1 MQVTPELV
9 LGTSVGFLASAMWAI
24 SVVVYRSQSKEIR
37 PLAISS
43 IKMWV
48 ALAFM
53 SIVVILP
60 FRESPFFVPVESL
73 LYLALSVSLGAV
85 IGDTIYLMSQERIGV
100 SYAFPIAMSFPIL
113 TYYLAIVFLGDVFI
127 PSRLV
132 GTVVTVGGLILISR
146 EQNRTKEDDLS
157 PKLDP
162 FGITLAFLTM
172 VMFASATVFLD
183 IGVTAVDPV
192 DANFVRVVFGS
203 AEFVPLFFVARHQG
217 MPMPTPRAA
226 KIVAVTGLFGMA
238 IGSLLYVWMVKLIGA
253 ALGSVI
259 GSTSP
264 LFAVPISV
272 LYLKER
278 LTALAAVGVLATV
291 VGVMLVVV
299 AF

>member
-9 LGTSVGFLASAMWAI
+9 LGTTVGFLASAMWAI

-53 SIVVILP
+53 SVVVVLP
-60 FRESPFFVPVESL
+60 FRASPFFVPVESL
-73 LYLALSVSLGAV
+73 IYLALSISLGAV

-113 TYYLAIVFLGDVFI
+113 TYFLAIVFLGDVLV
-127 PSRLV
+127 PLRLIGIV
-132 GTVVTVGGLILISR
+132 ITVGGLILISR
-146 EQNRTKEDDLS
+146 EQNKAHEDEAS
-157 PKLDP
+157 ARLDP
-162 FGITLAFLTM
+162 FGIALAFLTM

-192 DANFVRVVFGS
+192 DANFVRVVLGS

-217 MPMPTPRAA
+217 MPMPTARAT

-253 ALGSVI
+253 AMGAVI

-272 LYLKER
+272 FYLKER
-278 LTALAAVGVLATV
+278 LTTLAAVGVLATV

>member
-1 MQVTPELV
+1 MQVAPELV
-9 LGTSVGFLASAMWAI
+9 LGTTAGFVASAMWAI

-60 FRESPFFVPVESL
+60 FRTSPFFVPMESL
-73 LYLALSVSLGAV
+73 FYLALSISLGAV
-85 IGDTIYLMSQERIGV
+85 IGDTIYLTSQERIGV

-113 TYYLAIVFLGDVFI
+113 TYFLAIVFLGDVLV
-127 PSRLV
+127 PSRLF

-146 EQNRTKEDDLS
+146 EQNRADEDGLS
-157 PKLDP
+157 TKLDP
-162 FGITLAFLTM
+162 LGIGLAFLTM
-172 VMFASATVFLD
+172 VMFASGTVLLD

-203 AEFVPLFFVARHQG
+203 AEFVPLFLVARHQG

-226 KIVAVTGLFGMA
+226 KIVAVAGLFGMA

-253 ALGSVI
+253 AMGSVI

>member
-9 LGTSVGFLASAMWAI
+9 LGTTAGFIASAMWAI

-53 SIVVILP
+53 SIVVVLP
-60 FRESPFFVPVESL
+60 FRASPFFVPVESL
-73 LYLALSVSLGAV
+73 FYLALSISLGAV
-85 IGDTIYLMSQERIGV
+85 IGDTIYLTSQERIGV

-113 TYYLAIVFLGDVFI
+113 TYFLAIIFLGDVLV
-127 PSRLV
+127 PSRLF
-132 GTVVTVGGLILISR
+132 GTVVTVAGLILISR
-146 EQNRTKEDDLS
+146 EQNKADEQGFS
-157 PKLDP
+157 AKLDP
-162 FGITLAFLTM
+162 LGIALAFLTM
-172 VMFASATVFLD
+172 VMFATGTVLLD
-183 IGVTAVDPV
+183 IGVTGVDPV

-203 AEFVPLFFVARHQG
+203 AEFVPLFLVARHQG
-217 MPMPTPRAA
+217 MPMPTPRSA
-226 KIVAVTGLFGMA
+226 KIVAVAGLFGMA

-253 ALGSVI
+253 AMGSVI

>member
-9 LGTSVGFLASAMWAI
+9 LGATAGFIASAMWAI

-60 FRESPFFVPVESL
+60 FRTSPFFVPIESL
-73 LYLALSVSLGAV
+73 VYLVLSISLGAV
-85 IGDTIYLMSQERIGV
+85 IGDTIYLTSQERIGV

-113 TYYLAIVFLGDVFI
+113 TYFLAIVFLGDVLV
-127 PSRLV
+127 PSRLF
-132 GTVVTVGGLILISR
+132 GTVVTVGGLILISH
-146 EQNRTKEDDLS
+146 EQNNVDEDGQS
-157 PKLDP
+157 AKLDP
-162 FGITLAFLTM
+162 LGIALAFLTM
-172 VMFASATVFLD
+172 VMFATGTVLLD
-183 IGVTAVDPV
+183 IGVTGVDPV

-203 AEFVPLFFVARHQG
+203 AEFVPLFLLARHHG
-217 MPMPTPRAA
+217 MPMPTPRPA
-226 KIVAVTGLFGMA
+226 KIVAVAGLFGMA
-238 IGSLLYVWMVKLIGA
+238 IGSLLYVLMVKLIGA
-253 ALGSVI
+253 AMGSVI

-278 LTALAAVGVLATV
+278 LTASAAVGVVATV
-291 VGVMLVVV
+291 IGVILVVV

>member
-1 MQVTPELV
+1 MQVTPELL
-9 LGTSVGFLASAMWAI
+9 LGTTIGFAASALWAV

-53 SIVVILP
+53 SLIVFLP
-60 FRESPFFVPVESL
+60 FRPEPFTMVPDAVL
-73 LYLALSVSLGAV
+73 FLALSVTFGAV
-85 IGDTIYLMSQERIGV
+85 IGDTLYLISQERIGV

-113 TYYLAIVFLGDVFI
+113 TYYLAIVFLDDILV
-127 PSRLV
+127 PSRLL
-132 GTVVTVGGLILISR
+132 GTVVTVAGLILISR
-146 EQNRTKEDDLS
+146 EQNGKSEDGS
-157 PKLDP
+157 PARFDP
-162 FGITLAFLTM
+162 VGITLAFLTM
-172 VMFASATVFLD
+172 VLFASATVMLD
-183 IGVTAVDPV
+183 IGVTQVDPI

-203 AEFVPLFFVARHQG
+203 FEFVPMFVAARLNR
-217 MPMPTPRAA
+217 MPMPTVRAA
-226 KIVAVTGLFGMA
+226 KIVAFAGLFGMA
-238 IGSLLYVWMVKLIGA
+238 IGSLLYVWMVKIIGA
-253 ALGSVI
+253 AMGAVI

-272 LYLKER
+272 FFLKEK

-291 VGVMLVVV
+291 AGVILVVV